1 MKAEDKRKLQER
13 KNTPVSD
20 GDTRPDQ
27 QPHNTWPLSNEM
39 RKNFTEERGA
49 DVNSLEDFK
58 DSAGTRRKS
67 DRSDDADNTSPVPFK
82 HDEENE

>member
-13 KNTPVSD
+13 KDTPVSD

-27 QPHNTWPLSNEM
+27 QPHHTWPLSKETK
-39 RKNFTEERGA
+39 KNVTEERGA

-58 DSAGTRRKS
+58 DSIGSKRKS
-67 DRSDDADNTSPVPFK
+67 NRNDDAKKTSPIPFK